1 MKLKFLYAFIL
12 LFSQCLFS
20 QETDVS
26 VNSYNADFSFTP
38 GNIFVGR
45 LKSTLGYVDN
55 FLYSDSNN
63 MSTSFLEIEPSL
75 FIQTQMDR
83 NLFQLLG
90 RTVQY
95 SFTEFSDDNHGDY
108 DLTAK
113 YHFKP
118 SINQRFSA
126 TARYQHVYEQRGT
139 GLTQGTGSSISQG
152 DEKDKNFYNI
162 GYYYGHKDSVA
173 RVWLLVGRRNF
184 EYTTRREVTKVFDY
198 TGDYLE
204 AGADY
209 LYSGKSYFTGKI
221 NYENLNYHFNP
232 VDSRI
237 EKAVLFGFKWFSSV
251 ISKSEFLFGLSELEF
266 YEGDAVNKDTFKWE
280 VDLIWN
286 PSEFVEF
293 EFTTARS
300 FEEASQINSDYKV
313 VDNYTLS
320 LKYDFNHYLDFY
332 ADLSR
337 NNQEVVFSNKVN
349 IEDYNWL
356 SIKTRYQANGWLYLY
371 INYEFRQLQ
380 SSFVSDNFDRNN
392 YSIGVEIKI

>member
-1 MKLKFLYAFIL
+1 MKLKFVYAFIIL
-12 LFSQCLFS
+12 CSQDLYS

-26 VNSYNADFSFTP
+26 VDSYNADFSFTP
-38 GNIFVGR
+38 GNILIGR

-55 FLYSDSNN
+55 FLYSDSDN
-63 MSTSFLEIEPSL
+63 MSTSFIEIEPSL
-75 FIQTQMDR
+75 FIQTQIDR

-95 SFTEFSDDNHGDY
+95 SFSEFSEDNHGDY

-118 SINQRFSA
+118 SINQRFSV
-126 TARYQHVYEQRGT
+126 TTRYHHIYEQRGT
-139 GLTQGTGSSISQG
+139 GLTQGDGSSISQG
-152 DEKDKNFYNI
+152 DEKETNFYNI
-162 GYYYGHKDSVA
+162 GYYYGHTDSVA
-173 RVWLLVGRRNF
+173 RAWLLVGRRNF

-198 TGDYLE
+198 TGDYIE

-221 NYENLNYHFNP
+221 NYEDLSYHFNP

-237 EKAVLFGFKWFSSV
+237 EKSVLFGFKWFSSV
-251 ISKSEFLFGLSELEF
+251 ISKSEFLFGVSKLEF
-266 YEGDAVNKDTFKWE
+266 YEGEAVNKDTFKWE

-286 PSEFVEF
+286 PSEFLEF

-320 LKYDFNHYLDFY
+320 LKYDFNHYIDFY

-349 IEDYNWL
+349 IEDYNL
-356 SIKTRYQANGWLYLY
+356 FSFNTNYQLNSWLYLF

-380 SSFVSDNFDRNN
+380 SSFVFDNFDRNN
-392 YSIGVEIKI
+392 YSVGVDIKI